1 MDSAL
6 LATYRATDYRVRLAQ
21 GGFASIR
28 VDEPMPTE
36 LRALIGAR
44 NWSFITAWNPA
55 SRPRP
60 RQQNHAA
67 QLALLAALR
76 KLPST
81 QDIRAAIGVG
91 SDWREPSLLV
101 IGPPLAEIDA
111 LAQQFQQNA
120 YLHGQ
125 ADGCARLR
133 LTSGEP
139 PRGQAG

>member
-6 LATYRATDYRVRLAQ
+6 LAAYRATDYRVRLAQ

-28 VDEPMPTE
+28 VDEPVPAE
-36 LRALIGAR
+36 LRTLIGAR
-44 NWSFITAWNPA
+44 SWCFLTAWNPG

-60 RQQNHAA
+60 RERNHAA
-67 QLALLAALR
+67 QQALLAALR
-76 KLPST
+76 RLPCT
-81 QDIRAAIGVG
+81 QDIRAAVGVG
-91 SDWREPSLLV
+91 SGWREPSLLV
-101 IGPPLAEIDA
+101 IGPPLAEIEA

-120 YLHGQ
+120 YLYGH